1 MLSNQTGLTR
11 SEKANAAYRVSDI
24 QIGPQSA
31 PNLQCAYTCPM
42 NNLTNLYTTLPTC
55 KKCAQVLMKQLI
67 KYEDAGQIKHVYV
80 SLVESVH
87 VC

>member
-1 MLSNQTGLTR
+1 MTVIQNAVTTKESILLS
-11 SEKANAAYRVSDI
+11 EVSDI

-67 KYEDAGQIKHVYV
+67 KHEDAGQIKHVYV